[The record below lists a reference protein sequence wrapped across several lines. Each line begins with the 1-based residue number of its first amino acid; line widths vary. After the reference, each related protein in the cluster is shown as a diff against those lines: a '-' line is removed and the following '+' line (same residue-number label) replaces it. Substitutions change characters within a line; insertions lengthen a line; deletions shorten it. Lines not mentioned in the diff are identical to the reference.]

1 MAEESLKKKTIK
13 GVGWSAIDAFSGK
26 GVTFLVGIVLA
37 RLLSPAEYGLIGIC
51 VIVNSILDGFV
62 DSGFGS
68 SLIRKKDV
76 SNDDYNTMFIT
87 NFVIS
92 IIIYGALYWCTP
104 YIADFFGQAQLTTLI
119 RVTSLILLI
128 NGLSMVQATML
139 SKSLNFKAK
148 TKASLTSAILSGL
161 LGIFLAYNGM
171 VYGHWSF
178 NWSVNPF
185 SIVYA
190 FGV

>member
-104 YIADFFGQAQLTTLI
+104 YIADFFGQAQLSSLI
-119 RVTSLILLI
+119 RVP
-128 NGLSMVQATML
+128 NPP
-139 SKSLNFKAK
+139 AK
-148 TKASLTSAILSGL
+148 ITTFIVFLSGSQCSPLRFYFL
-161 LGIFLAYNGM
+161 LEYWF
-171 VYGHWSF
+171 WEK
-178 NWSVNPF
+178 
-185 SIVYA
+185 
-190 FGV
+190 